1 MDISPVTA
9 SQATT
14 TQPAQSSA
22 FSSLTDNIDT
32 FLTLLTTQLQNQNP
46 LDPLDTEQFT
56 QQLVQFAS
64 VEQSIQTNTNLE
76 TLIALQTT
84 TDRSAALDL
93 IDRTISVNTD
103 VAALEANGAEWTFQ
117 TASSGAPLTL
127 TITNPAGEVVRTA
140 STVSTGA
147 EQAFAW
153 DGLRS
158 DGSRA
163 PDGAYRL
170 AITSADGNSVNAAI
184 RTSTRVDGVS
194 FTSEGARLETPL
206 GLITLDSIARAGARR
221 QETAS

>member
-127 TITNPAGEVVRTA
+127 TITNEPEKSSERQVQCRQALSRPLPGTVCDLTDRARPTALIAWRSQALTAIASMPPFERQRVLTA
-140 STVSTGA
+140 SHLPVK
-147 EQAFAW
+147 
-153 DGLRS
+153 
-158 DGSRA
+158 A
-163 PDGAYRL
+163 PDLKRRL
-170 AITSADGNSVNAAI
+170 A
-184 RTSTRVDGVS
+184 
-194 FTSEGARLETPL
+194 
-206 GLITLDSIARAGARR
+206 
-221 QETAS
+221 